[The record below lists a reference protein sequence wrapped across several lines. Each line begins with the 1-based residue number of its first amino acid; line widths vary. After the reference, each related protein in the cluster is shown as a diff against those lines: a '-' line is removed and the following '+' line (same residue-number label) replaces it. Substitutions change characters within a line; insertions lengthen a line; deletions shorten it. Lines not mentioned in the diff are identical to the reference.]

1 MAEEKIQA
9 GQFTENVTLS
19 YSTKSAPNDYG
30 ESTNSWNDSYKT
42 MWVKIDYLSGSSDVK
57 NDVEQ
62 RIQKIKIT
70 GYYEDM
76 INLLMQDYSL
86 FRFIVPNLVNA
97 ALGSNFYFI
106 TEVKPIG
113 YNNKEFVE
121 VYCKG
126 RY

>member
-1 MAEEKIQA
+1 MAEDKIQA
-9 GQFTENVTLS
+9 GLFSENVALDKA
-19 YSTKSAPNDYG
+19 TKSAANDYG
-30 ESTNSWNDSYKT
+30 ESTNSWTTNYKT
-42 MWVKIDYLSGSSDVK
+42 MWVKIDYLSGSSEVK

-70 GYYEDM
+70 GYYEDLA
-76 INLLMQDYSL
+76 NLIIEDTNL
-86 FRFIVPNLVNA
+86 FRFQVPNLYNA
-97 ALGSNFYFI
+97 ALGNRFYFI

-113 YNNKEFVE
+113 FNNKEFVE

>member
-1 MAEEKIQA
+1 MAEDKIQA
-9 GQFTENVTLS
+9 GLFTENVSLS
-19 YSTKSAPNDYG
+19 LATKSVPNDYG
-30 ESTNSWNDSYKT
+30 ESTNTWNDSYRT

-76 INLLMQDYSL
+76 VNLLLADYDL
-86 FRFIVPNLVNA
+86 YRFIVPNLVNA
-97 ALGSNFYFI
+97 AVGSNYFFI

-113 YNNKEFVE
+113 FNNKEFVE

>member
-1 MAEEKIQA
+1 MAEDKIQA
-9 GQFTENVTLS
+9 GLFTENVSLS
-19 YSTKSAPNDYG
+19 LSTKSVANDYG

-76 INLLMQDYSL
+76 VNLLLDDHNL

-97 ALGSNFYFI
+97 ATGSNYFFI

-113 YNNKEFVE
+113 FNNKEFVE

>member
-1 MAEEKIQA
+1 MAEDKIQA

-19 YSTKSAPNDYG
+19 LSTKSVPNDYG
-30 ESTNSWNDSYKT
+30 ESTNTWNDSYKT

-76 INLLMQDYSL
+76 FNLLMLDYSL
-86 FRFIVPNLVNA
+86 FRFIVPNLVSA
-97 ALGSNFYFI
+97 SLGSNFYFI
-106 TEVKPIG
+106 TEVKRIG
-113 YNNKEFVE
+113 FNNKEFVE